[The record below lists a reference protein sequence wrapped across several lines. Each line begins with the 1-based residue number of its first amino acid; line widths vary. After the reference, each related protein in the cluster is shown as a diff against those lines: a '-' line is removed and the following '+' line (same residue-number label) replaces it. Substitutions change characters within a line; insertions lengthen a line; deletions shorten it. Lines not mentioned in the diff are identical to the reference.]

1 MKALEHIEEMTM
13 YEFKLYLV
21 GRTPKSL
28 TVIEELTKLL
38 KDAFDDHYN
47 LEVIDI
53 IENPEQTEKDRI
65 LATPTLEKVSP
76 EPVRRI
82 VGDLSDIERV
92 LTALDLTA
100 EKESR
105 EVAQ

>member
-1 MKALEHIEEMTM
+1 MKKQEHIEEM
-13 YEFKLYLV
+13 
-21 GRTPKSL
+21 
-28 TVIEELTKLL
+28 TKLL

-65 LATPTLEKVSP
+65 LVTPTLEKVSP

-82 VGDLSDIERV
+82 IGDLSDKEKLLPALG
-92 LTALDLTA
+92 LTPQ
-100 EKESR
+100 EENK
-105 EVAQ
+105 Q

>member
-1 MKALEHIEEMTM
+1 M
-13 YEFKLYLV
+13 YEFKLYVV
-21 GRTPKSL
+21 GQTPKSL
-28 TVIEELTKLL
+28 TVVWELTRLL
-38 KDAFDDHYN
+38 KDAFGDQYN

-82 VGDLSDIERV
+82 VGDLSDKEMV
-92 LTALDLTA
+92 LPALGLTPQ
-100 EKESR
+100 EENK
-105 EVAQ
+105 Q

>member
-1 MKALEHIEEMTM
+1 M

-21 GRTPKSL
+21 GQTPKSQ
-28 TVIEELTKLL
+28 TVIYELTKLL
-38 KDAFDDHYN
+38 KDAFDDYYN

-53 IENPEQTEKDRI
+53 IENPERTEKDRI

-82 VGDLSDIERV
+82 VGDLSDKEMV
-92 LTALDLTA
+92 LSALGLTPQ
-100 EKESR
+100 EENK
-105 EVAQ
+105 Q

>member
-28 TVIEELTKLL
+28 KVIEEVVRLL
-38 KDAFDDHYN
+38 KDAFDGHYN
-47 LEVIDI
+47 LEAIDI
-53 IENPEQTEKDRI
+53 IESPELAENAKI

-76 EPVRRI
+76 EPKKRI
-82 VGDLSDIERV
+82 IGDLSDKETV
-92 LTALDLTA
+92 LLALGLTPQ
-100 EKESR
+100 EENK
-105 EVAQ
+105 Q